1 MDYLDIDGA
10 RSASHDHMID
20 HLSGPL
26 TAGAVRSPL
35 AVSDVG
41 RVLTEWDTREPLVL
55 VKTLRHLAD
64 EEWRIRAVLDPEGAA
79 IHLPVVRFA
88 SHTEQGAALPLYRPP
103 VVADTQRAGP
113 FTIALGLRVVD
124 ARGTISTIAPDAV
137 RDHIAVELIEG
148 LMGRMLYILGAEKNR
163 IRRLARSIQAMRQ
176 LRYAKDDALDQ
187 IGADL
192 GVPRFAED
200 LLYQEDGSG
209 GGDIVT
215 ETRREPDAEYRTRL
229 TIYRPFLMS
238 TRAHVLDMLNGPG
251 DATDPNAGLL
261 GETGFAGRFHLLE
274 ADNEFALAI
283 HLVAAGDPQIRLN
296 FLDYVRDAYLIF
308 PANTTANNTRH
319 RRRFMPQVH
328 KEAITALRR
337 RLRDGYDFADSTMGI
352 APLLAIA
359 LDQVARVRER
369 LGRTNRWPVLRAQ
382 DGDAGSRYEM
392 GFGVDVRVPAA
403 EELNDLAA
411 QVAGGTGTAEGDEIS
426 ALIASLTPRSADDD
440 PEGVWLL
447 EACGLRTVH
456 RLDTDRMYL
465 SHLPTFGLTI
475 TGDHVTGVRTDLPLE
490 AYYHAP
496 GDPGQNIILAEGI
509 ERAVEQWAE
518 AGQPAF
524 DVLDDATA
532 QARWQ
537 NAISLSDS
545 DNAALVFRAAALP
558 VVNDAGYVVERLERL
573 PGELVQTIRLSTQQ
587 SQDILD
593 LATNAIDDLR
603 DLVALLKSNGI
614 VSVLPLVTSGN
625 RVLLVLGAIGLPQAG
640 INLSPRRATGFRWYV
655 VPIQGSNADIKTLG
669 SRTTFT
675 PRRAGLYAVVVL
687 GYARRGLTDPYEVRV
702 ELPDDALLTLKQ
714 YEFLMN
720 MLDHLHPIGVEVN
733 TFSLRSDHVDLNG
746 DGAADRLSPTVSK
759 TYRQFRRVRHR
770 GSKSVGL
777 DDS

>member
-1 MDYLDIDGA
+1 
-10 RSASHDHMID
+10 MID

-26 TAGAVRSPL
+26 TAGAVQSPL
-35 AVSDVG
+35 ALNNAG
-41 RVLTEWDTREPLVL
+41 RVSTTWDTREPLVL
-55 VKTLRHLAD
+55 VKTLRPLLD
-64 EEWRIRAVLDPEGAA
+64 EEWRIRAVLDPGGAA
-79 IHLPVVRFA
+79 TILPVVRFA

-113 FTIALGLRVVD
+113 FTIALALRVTD
-124 ARGTISTIAPDAV
+124 AEGTTSTIAPNTIGDY
-137 RDHIAVELIEG
+137 IAVELIEG
-148 LMGRMLYILGAEKNR
+148 LMGRMLYILGAEKSR

-176 LRYAKDDALDQ
+176 LQYARDDVLDQ

-200 LLYQEDGSG
+200 LLYQEDESG
-209 GGDIVT
+209 GGDIIT
-215 ETRREPDAEYRTRL
+215 ETRREPDAEYRSRL
-229 TIYRPFLMS
+229 AIYRPFLMS
-238 TRAHVLDMLNGPG
+238 TRAHALNILNGPG
-251 DATDPNAGLL
+251 EDADPNAGLL
-261 GETGFAGRFHLLE
+261 GETGFADRFRLLE
-274 ADNEFALAI
+274 ADNEFAIAI
-283 HLVAAGDPQIRLN
+283 HLVAAGDPQTRLN

-308 PANTTANNTRH
+308 PANVAPNNSRH

-337 RLRDGYDFADSTMGI
+337 RLRDGYDFADSAMGV
-352 APLLAIA
+352 APLLATA
-359 LDQVARVRER
+359 LDQLARVRER

-392 GFGVDVRVPAA
+392 GFGVDVRVPDAA
-403 EELNDLAA
+403 ELNDLAT
-411 QVAGGTGTAEGDEIS
+411 QVTDGTGTAEGDEIS
-426 ALIASLTPRSADDD
+426 ALIASLTPRTADDD

-447 EACGLRTVH
+447 EACGFRTVH
-456 RLDTDRMYL
+456 RLNTEQMYL
-465 SHLPTFGLTI
+465 SHLPTFGLTVS
-475 TGDHVTGVRTDLPLE
+475 GDHTTDVRTDLPLE
-490 AYYHAP
+490 ARYHAP
-496 GDPGQNIILAEGI
+496 GDPGQNIILVEGI
-509 ERAVEQWAE
+509 ERTVEQWAE
-518 AGQPAF
+518 AGQSAF

-537 NAISLSDS
+537 NAVSLSDS
-545 DNAALVFRAAALP
+545 DDAAMVFRAAGLP
-558 VVNDAGYVVERLERL
+558 VVNDADYVVERLERL
-573 PGELVQTIRLSTQQ
+573 PGELVQTIRLSSQQ
-587 SQDILD
+587 SQDILG
-593 LATNAIDDLR
+593 LASNAIDDLR
-603 DLVALLKSNGI
+603 DLVTLLKNNGI

-655 VPIQGSNADIKTLG
+655 VPIQGTNAEIRTLG
-669 SRTTFT
+669 SRTVFT

-687 GYARRGLTDPYEVRV
+687 GYARRGMTDPYEVRV
-702 ELPDDALLTLKQ
+702 ELPDDALLDLKQ

-720 MLDHLHPIGVEVN
+720 TLDHIHPIGVEVN

-746 DGAADRLSPTVSK
+746 DGVADRLSPTVSK